1 MVCSVLD
8 TLSRVREN
16 IELLHEMPMA
26 PWERDVRVKAN
37 LQLANASVKRWFEE
51 REQLRLPVV

>member
-1 MVCSVLD
+1 MQCVLD

-26 PWERDVRVKAN
+26 PWERDARVKAN

-51 REQLRLPVV
+51 KMKACPMP